1 MNKVDI
7 AQLIGSLIFT
17 FSSLFGAIVVLIGY
31 IPTVIWAIWFLILLF
46 SSFFFGHYSW
56 LIIKDAYFNKPVP
69 DYRALSNEDKMKLAK
84 MEANLDT
91 VEAAKSGP
99 KKMKSRNYKKT
110 EKRLRK
116 LQKEGRINNRKKK

>member
-1 MNKVDI
+1 MNKVDR

-31 IPTVIWAIWFLILLF
+31 VPTVIWAIWFLILLF

-56 LIIKDAYFNKPVP
+56 LIIKDAYFNKEVP
-69 DYRALSNEDKMKLAK
+69 DYRGMSDEDKMKLAK
-84 MEANLDT
+84 IEANLDT
-91 VEAAKSGP
+91 VEEVAK
-99 KKMKSRNYKKT
+99 KSKNMRARNYKKT
-110 EKRLRK
+110 KKHLRK

>member
-1 MNKVDI
+1 MNKVDR

-56 LIIKDAYFNKPVP
+56 LIIKDAYFNKEVP
-69 DYRALSNEDKMKLAK
+69 DYRNMSDEDKMKLARI
-84 MEANLDT
+84 EANLDT
-91 VEAAKSGP
+91 VEEAKP
-99 KKMKSRNYKKT
+99 KPKNMKARKYKKT
-110 EKRLRK
+110 KKRLRK